1 MIVSRLDFFWL
12 ALLAGT
18 AVTWGMGESGAAG
31 PAAVLGILGIAA
43 LKGIWIV
50 REFMGLR
57 GIKFMWPAL
66 VIGWLLAVLA
76 MIASA
81 YLKGST

>member
-1 MIVSRLDFFWL
+1 MTASRLDFFWL

-31 PAAVLGILGIAA
+31 PVAVLGILGIAA

-57 GIKFMWPAL
+57 RIKVMWPAL
-66 VIGWLLAVLA
+66 VIGWLLAVLG
-76 MIASA
+76 MIAVA